1 MQMSNNVA
9 EYQHHT
15 LMYTTDV
22 SLKDMVSVQGVHER
36 NSSILELMQIF
47 IVGGLSFDILDRVTG
62 EWTVVSTAWMRAFV
76 EPMMKSTPVVYFVYN
91 MFIWLLFAFITVKIM
106 RNWNWKVS
114 ADRCVRAS

>member
-9 EYQHHT
+9 EYQHHV

-62 EWTVVSTAWMRAFV
+62 EWTVVSTGWMRAFV

-91 MFIWLLFAFITVKIM
+91 MFMWLIFAFITVKIM
-106 RNWNWKVS
+106 RN
-114 ADRCVRAS
+114 